1 MAEEKELSGIIP
13 VNKPQGWT
21 SFDVIA
27 KLRGILRIKR
37 LGHSGTLDPM
47 ATGVLPVF
55 VGKATKACDMLP
67 YSEKSYKAGFKLGLT
82 TDTQDITGKIL
93 TESGELPSLEQLK
106 AAAEK
111 FTGDIMQI
119 PPMYSAVKVGGKKLY
134 ELAREGKTVER
145 EPRLRHIDFI
155 NIVEYSSETGEG
167 ILYTDVSKGT
177 YIRTLIHDMGQELG
191 CGGAMT
197 SLTRLS
203 AAGFC
208 LEQCVT
214 VEEIQKYAD
223 EGRLAEILKP
233 LESCFESIYPRLTL
247 SERCTPLYKNGVKLR
262 GGQVGIKDIPSADGK
277 SFCIFG
283 SGGDFLGIAQLDASK
298 DELKS
303 VKNFY

>member
-1 MAEEKELSGIIP
+1 MADEKEFSGIIP

-27 KLRGILRIKR
+27 KLRGILKIKR

-67 YSEKSYKAGFKLGLT
+67 YTEKSYKAGFKLGLT
-82 TDTQDITGKIL
+82 TDTQDITGNIL
-93 TESGELPSLEQLK
+93 TRSGRTADFELLK
-106 AAAEK
+106 KAAEK

-145 EPRLRHIDFI
+145 EPRLRHVDFI
-155 NIVEYSSETGEG
+155 NIIEYNSESGEG
-167 ILYTDVSKGT
+167 TLYTDVSKGT
-177 YIRTLIHDMGQELG
+177 YIRTLIHDIGEELG
-191 CGGAMT
+191 CGAVMT

-203 AAGFC
+203 AAGFV
-208 LEQCVT
+208 LQQCVT
-214 VEEIQKYAD
+214 IEEIQKYAD
-223 EGRLAEILKP
+223 EGRLGEIIKP
-233 LESCFESIYPRLTL
+233 LSTSFAAFYPPLSL

-262 GGQVGIKDIPSADGK
+262 GEQVGIKDIASTDGE
-277 SFCIFG
+277 SFCVFG
-283 SGGDFLGIAQLDASK
+283 SGGEFLGIARFDASK